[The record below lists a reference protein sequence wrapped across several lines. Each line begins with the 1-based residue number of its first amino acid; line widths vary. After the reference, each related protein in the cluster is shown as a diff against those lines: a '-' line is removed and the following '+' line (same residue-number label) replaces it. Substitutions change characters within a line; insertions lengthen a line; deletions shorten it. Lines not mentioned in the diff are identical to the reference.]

1 MLIQIIQRYDHF
13 NIRSIKPEDHGYKH
27 CSELND
33 LIHWM
38 EEVRIHRVV
47 KVHQVFVIII
57 KVKTFDDT
65 GHLLHTE
72 ITKKQVEE

>member
-1 MLIQIIQRYDHF
+1 MEKF
-13 NIRSIKPEDHGYKH
+13 KSVKPEDHCYKDG
-27 CSELND
+27 SELYD
-33 LIHWM
+33 LEHWM
-38 EEVRIHRVV
+38 KEVRTHRVV
-47 KVHQVFVIII
+47 KVHQVFVIIM